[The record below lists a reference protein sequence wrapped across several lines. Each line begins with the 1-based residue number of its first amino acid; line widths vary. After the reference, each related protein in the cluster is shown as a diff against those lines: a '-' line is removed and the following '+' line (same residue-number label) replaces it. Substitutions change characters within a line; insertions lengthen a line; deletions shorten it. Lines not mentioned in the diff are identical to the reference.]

1 MHQQQIQT
9 KNQIAEGEKE
19 IKNLI
24 NTLHQTNGTTNAS
37 TNPTQSNN
45 NTNLINASVASSH
58 SVTEV
63 NGTPNPGKN
72 NKLSNNSLAT
82 PTGAMSH

>member
-1 MHQQQIQT
+1 MRYQSLQQQQAQA
-9 KNQIAEGEKE
+9 KNHIAEGEKE

-45 NTNLINASVASSH
+45 TNIMANASVASSH

-72 NKLSNNSLAT
+72 NKLS
-82 PTGAMSH
+82 